1 MANKGLFLFLIS
13 INCNFVM
20 ISGGK
25 WLPSIDFHDSV
36 IRSRNVK
43 NEANKIGAFEVK
55 NLGEAYHQSMKQF
68 FRQAPACLE
77 KDPTLPTMV
86 MNDGSVRTTFA
97 TSDSKSNPEC
107 LSDEIGVITK
117 AFDQVDQIVIK
128 IIEDIVEPGT
138 LRYQA
143 SENSG
148 LIQDLSD
155 SPVKQN
161 LHVYTRKHT
170 TAFDNNFMVPF
181 HVDNGLYLLIT
192 PFPGHALKIETSFGD
207 IIDTDDVK
215 ADSVLVLMGRAL
227 TDWLLQNSEKR
238 TEFHAVPHAVEAL
251 TLFPPISRSIFAR
264 MRVFPPAAVPING
277 TIKFKDIFFN
287 EDISHDN
294 LTLTEK
300 ILGMFFLRF
309 NLIPF
314 AKKFTSMYLVSIFEC
329 ILYYSCKQ

>member
-1 MANKGLFLFLIS
+1 MI
-13 INCNFVM
+13 
-20 ISGGK
+20 ISGGNHGLS
-25 WLPSIDFHDSV
+25 LPSIDVHDSV
-36 IRSRNVK
+36 IRSQDVK
-43 NEANKIGAFEVK
+43 NEVTNKIGAFEVK
-55 NLGEAYHQSMKQF
+55 NLGEAYQKSMKEF
-68 FRQAPACLE
+68 FSQAPACLE

-138 LRYQA
+138 LRYQT

-161 LHVYTRKHT
+161 LHVYTREHT
-170 TAFDNNFMVPF
+170 TAFDNKFMVPF

-192 PFPGHALKIETSFGD
+192 PFPGHALKIETSFGN

-227 TDWLLQNSEKR
+227 TDWLLQDKEQRND
-238 TEFHAVPHAVEAL
+238 FHAVPHAVKGL
-251 TLFPPISRSIFAR
+251 TSITSRSIFAR
-264 MRVFPPAAVPING
+264 MKVAPLEAIPVNG
-277 TIKFKDIFFN
+277 TIKFKDVFFN
-287 EDISHDN
+287 QDIVHEDRTN
-294 LTLTEK
+294 TLLDK
-300 ILGMFFLRF
+300 ILG
-309 NLIPF
+309 
-314 AKKFTSMYLVSIFEC
+314 KT
-329 ILYYSCKQ
+329 